1 LKIVDLAVDESGDGC
16 CFTSE
21 NSEGWLLWR
30 WIVNTSRRHHLN
42 QVFPTVVLLYVTFTS
57 GYEGPTTGVFHSQFK
72 KIFSEDSVDL
82 GRGIVTLFR
91 LLLAGVAFEADS
103 FTSEVS
109 SLIEA
114 CTRMDWL
121 AMLDAK
127 VALFDFLVQD
137 PLCKGQLQYLWK
149 NRVT

>member
-16 CFTSE
+16 CFALEISQ
-21 NSEGWLLWR
+21 GWLLWR

-42 QVFPTVVLLYVTFTS
+42 QVFPTVVLLYVTFIS
-57 GYEGPTTGVFHSQFK
+57 GDEGPIGDVFLTQFK

-103 FTSEVS
+103 FTSEMS

-114 CTRMDWL
+114 CTKMDWL
-121 AMLDAK
+121 AMRDAK

-137 PLCKGQLQYLWK
+137 PLCKGQLQDLWK
-149 NRVT
+149 SRVT